1 MDIKQIFENNRN
13 WIIKQLQID
22 EDYFKKL
29 GKGQSPE
36 FLYIGCSDSR
46 VSAEELM
53 GWNLEKFLCT
63 GILPIWF
70 PILT

>member
-1 MDIKQIFENNRN
+1 MDKIKKIFADNKLWVAEKLSVNPAYF
-13 WIIKQLQID
+13 
-22 EDYFKKL
+22 EDL

-53 GWNLEKFLCT
+53 GVEPGEVF
-63 GILPIWF
+63 
-70 PILT
+70 